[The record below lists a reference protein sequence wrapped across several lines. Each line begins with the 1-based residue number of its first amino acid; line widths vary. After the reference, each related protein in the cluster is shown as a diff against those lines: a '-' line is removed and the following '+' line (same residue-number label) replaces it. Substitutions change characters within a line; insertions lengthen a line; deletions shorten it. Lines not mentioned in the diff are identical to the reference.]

1 MVAIGLIGLLALL
14 LASVALM
21 LAAAVATLV
30 GRERLRFAWITLPP
44 RARVAAPYLGGLLLA
59 LAANSVAR
67 DVGPEVSWVIGWN
80 VTGLIYAVEGAFVAR
95 LQAVATPPLTAY
107 FSFVY
112 LAGYVFLLVFPLVAY
127 LVLPGPLA
135 FRRTTVAYV
144 VNYGAGLVC
153 YVLFIAYG
161 PRNLIPDAVDPLLYS
176 TYPAAQ
182 LLASEVNTN
191 TNVFPSLHT
200 SLATTVAIMAYRT
213 RREYRGWFL
222 LALPLAASVAVS
234 TMYLG
239 IHWATDV
246 VAGLGL
252 GVASVWAA
260 DVYLRYRGVDRA
272 TGGWLAGGRNAPS

>member
-1 MVAIGLIGLLALL
+1 MVAIGLVGLLALL
-14 LASVALM
+14 LVAVGLM
-21 LAAAVATLV
+21 LAVAVATLV
-30 GRERLRFAWITLPP
+30 GRDRLRFAWITLPA
-44 RARVAAPYLGGLLLA
+44 RGRVAAPYLGGLLLA

-95 LQAVATPPLTAY
+95 LQAVASPPLTAY

-127 LVLPGPLA
+127 LALPNPLA
-135 FRRTTVAYV
+135 YRQTTVAYV
-144 VNYGAGLVC
+144 VNYAVALVC

-200 SLATTVAIMAYRT
+200 ALSTTVAIMAYRT

-222 LALPLAASVAVS
+222 LAVPLAGSVAIS

-252 GVASVWAA
+252 GAASVWAA
-260 DVYLRYRGVDRA
+260 GAYLRYRGVDRA
-272 TGGWLAGGRNAPS
+272 TGGWLESRRDAPS

>member
-1 MVAIGLIGLLALL
+1 MVAIGLVGLLVLL
-14 LASVALM
+14 LVAVGVM
-21 LAAAVATLV
+21 LVVAVATLV
-30 GRERLRFAWITLPP
+30 GRDRLRFAWITLPP
-44 RARVAAPYLGGLLLA
+44 RVRVAAPYLGGLLLA

-95 LQAVATPPLTAY
+95 LQAVASPSLTAY

-127 LVLPGPLA
+127 LALPRPLA
-135 FRRTTVAYV
+135 FRRTAVAYV
-144 VNYGAGLVC
+144 VNYVVALVC

-200 SLATTVAIMAYRT
+200 ALSTTVAIMAYRT

-222 LALPLAASVAVS
+222 LAVPLAGSVAFS

-246 VAGLGL
+246 VAGIGL
-252 GVASVWAA
+252 GAASVWVAGA
-260 DVYLRYRGVDRA
+260 YLRYRGVDRA
-272 TGGWLAGGRNAPS
+272 TRGWMAGRRDAPS